1 MGLFKDL
8 KEDLNKYFNEDTG
21 NTDLNEMVKTCLRH
35 KILT

>member
-8 KEDLNKYFNEDTG
+8 KDLNKYFSEDTG
-21 NTDLNEMVKTCLRH
+21 NTDLNEMVKTYLRH